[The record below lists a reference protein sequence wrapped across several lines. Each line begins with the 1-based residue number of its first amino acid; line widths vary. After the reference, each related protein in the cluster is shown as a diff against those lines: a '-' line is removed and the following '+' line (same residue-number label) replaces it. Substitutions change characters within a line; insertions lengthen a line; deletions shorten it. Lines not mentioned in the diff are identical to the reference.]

1 MIVWYMFVLLLHIIM
16 PSLPFSMFPSHSEI
30 CILYICVP
38 YYMPVY
44 PHVYILMRI
53 SDVSQNT
60 HVTTLLRD
68 SKFKYL
74 ESLWFQETPACDIFP
89 ILHWSRTLFLIVH
102 RDFRLT
108 LFKISSST
116 ILFIWT
122 CLPLSELLPATPG
135 LRGRTWKVSSYTRD
149 NSFIF

>member
-1 MIVWYMFVLLLHIIM
+1 MCSCYSCISLCSRSSSLY
-16 PSLPFSMFPSHSEI
+16 SLPTQGYVS
-30 CILYICVP
+30 YIYVP

-102 RDFRLT
+102 RDFRLI

-116 ILFIWT
+116 TLFIWT
-122 CLPLSELLPATPG
+122 YLPLSELLPATPG
-135 LRGRTWKVSSYTRD
+135 LRGRTWKVSPYTRD